1 MKYTMY
7 HKNLPTVT
15 FNLTEKGYID
25 NILSI
30 ENVNHI
36 HPFLLTNGKLD
47 SSDNYYPLYDK
58 ILRWMK
64 ERNIPASRKNLSSA
78 LSTLG
83 VKSTDELA
91 LYSFYLSLSD
101 QYWIAPTELHLNWE
115 KINFYKNDFSEDVG
129 KALFG
134 EINQKEIKYNLHSPD
149 PSTNGQL
156 VKKWVIENGERIL
169 VKGGSGTE
177 QLEPFNEV
185 LASEI
190 CKRLGLEHV
199 EYSLHIENRK
209 HFCKCNNFT
218 TEDTEY
224 ITVADICDDIADWK
238 NGFVSYE
245 HFKDRCNLLGIKL
258 DEKELGKMFVV
269 DYLIANEDRHLN
281 NFGFIRNS
289 NDLSW
294 KGLCPIYDSGS
305 SMFYN
310 LSDFELDS
318 KLGLENNKIQCKPFS
333 ENYIKQLLLFPLKDC
348 INELHLDNLN
358 DIGTF
363 YKELLQKNQR
373 NISKEKIDKL
383 SSCLQN
389 RVTLLQEIQKART
402 IKNLPIVA
410 SFNSSLKSYDNKSDF
425 TEFLKEKYQEAIDNN
440 SFKKELLSF
449 YLFGLNSKD
458 EKDFEK
464 KIKNILIHKH
474 GIENLGY
481 ER

>member
-25 NILSI
+25 NIFSI
-30 ENVNHI
+30 ENENHI
-36 HPFLLTNGKLD
+36 HPFLLTKGKLD
-47 SSDNYYPLYDK
+47 TSDNYYPLYDK
-58 ILRWMK
+58 ILRWMQ

-91 LYSFYLSLSD
+91 MNSFYLSLSD
-101 QYWIAPTELHLNWE
+101 QYWIAPTELQLRWE
-115 KINFYKNDFSEDVG
+115 NINFYKNEFSEDVG

-134 EINQKEIKYNLHSPD
+134 EITQERKYNLHSPD
-149 PSTNGQL
+149 PTTNGQL
-156 VKKWVIENGERIL
+156 VKKWVIENGERFLI
-169 VKGGSGTE
+169 KGGSGTE
-177 QLEPFNEV
+177 QIEPFNEV

-190 CKRLGLEHV
+190 CRRLGLKHV

-209 HFCKCNNFT
+209 HFCKCKNFT
-218 TEDTEY
+218 AEDTEY
-224 ITVADICDDIADWK
+224 ITAADICDDIADWK
-238 NGFVSYE
+238 NGFVSFE
-245 HFKDRCNLLGIKL
+245 HFTNRCKLLGI
-258 DEKELGKMFVV
+258 DFDIKELGKMFVV

-289 NDLSW
+289 NDLTW
-294 KGLCPIYDSGS
+294 QGLCPIYDSGT

-318 KLGLENNKIQCKPFS
+318 KIGLECNKIQCKPFS
-333 ENYIKQLLLFPLKDC
+333 ENYIKQLFLFPLKEC
-348 INELHLDNLN
+348 INELQLDNLQN
-358 DIGTF
+358 IGAF

-373 NISKEKIDKL
+373 NIPVEKINIL

-389 RVTLLQEIQKART
+389 RVILLQEIQNSQSINDLSVVKT
-402 IKNLPIVA
+402 FKDGLKNYK
-410 SFNSSLKSYDNKSDF
+410 NTSDF
-425 TEFLKEKYQEAIDNN
+425 TSFIQEKFQESIGKD
-440 SFKKELLSF
+440 STKKELLSF
-449 YLFGLNSKD
+449 YLFGLNSKS

-464 KIKNILIHKH
+464 KIKHLINQKTISFEK
-474 GIENLGY
+474 GL
-481 ER
+481 